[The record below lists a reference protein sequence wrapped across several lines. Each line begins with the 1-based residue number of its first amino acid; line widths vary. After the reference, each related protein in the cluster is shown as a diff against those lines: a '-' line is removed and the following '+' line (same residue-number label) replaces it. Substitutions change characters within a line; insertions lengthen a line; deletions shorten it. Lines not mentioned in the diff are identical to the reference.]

1 VQTHRI
7 QTTCITDSAVFAM
20 MARANMV
27 VVGAHAVLAN
37 GGMLGVVRFALSRFV
52 SQVCLFHA
60 SLLTAALF
68 HPAFC
73 AQCGLHLV
81 ALAASRHAV
90 PFVVL
95 TGLHK
100 LSPLFPHDPDV
111 TLNDLK
117 SPAQLLDFDAI
128 ADSLPADGQG
138 VGPDLHVPNPFL
150 DYVPPPLISLFI
162 TDAGC
167 HCPSYVYR
175 LLTEY
180 YSPEDMNLAPCKAA
194 LAGAAAGK

>member
-1 VQTHRI
+1 
-7 QTTCITDSAVFAM
+7 M

-37 GGMLGVVRFALSRFV
+37 GGMLGM
-52 SQVCLFHA
+52 
-60 SLLTAALF
+60 
-68 HPAFC
+68 
-73 AQCGLHLV
+73 CGAHMV

-128 ADSLPADGQG
+128 ADSLSQDGQG

-150 DYVPPPLISLFI
+150 DYVPPSLIALFI

-180 YSPEDMNLAPCKAA
+180 YSPEDFTL
-194 LAGAAAGK
+194 GAAAKSGAQAGAGRVSI

>member
-1 VQTHRI
+1 MPVPLPPA
-7 QTTCITDSAVFAM
+7 AV
-20 MARANMV
+20 
-27 VVGAHAVLAN
+27 
-37 GGMLGVVRFALSRFV
+37 
-52 SQVCLFHA
+52 
-60 SLLTAALF
+60 
-68 HPAFC
+68 
-73 AQCGLHLV
+73 AQCGSHMV

-150 DYVPPPLISLFI
+150 DYVPPSLISLFI
-162 TDAGC
+162 TDSGC

-180 YSPEDMNLAPCKAA
+180 YSAEDMNLK
-194 LAGAAAGK
+194 GAAESK

>member
-1 VQTHRI
+1 
-7 QTTCITDSAVFAM
+7 M
-20 MARANMV
+20 
-27 VVGAHAVLAN
+27 
-37 GGMLGVVRFALSRFV
+37 
-52 SQVCLFHA
+52 
-60 SLLTAALF
+60 
-68 HPAFC
+68 
-73 AQCGLHLV
+73 
-81 ALAASRHAV
+81 
-90 PFVVL
+90 L

-138 VGPDLHVPNPFL
+138 VGPDLHVVRAPFWGVSAWQALRFVLTRYPTQPNPFL
-150 DYVPPPLISLFI
+150 DYVPPDLISLFI
-162 TDAGC
+162 TDSGC

-180 YSPEDMNLAPCKAA
+180 YSPEDVL
-194 LAGAAAGK
+194 

>member
-1 VQTHRI
+1 
-7 QTTCITDSAVFAM
+7 M
-20 MARANMV
+20 
-27 VVGAHAVLAN
+27 
-37 GGMLGVVRFALSRFV
+37 
-52 SQVCLFHA
+52 
-60 SLLTAALF
+60 
-68 HPAFC
+68 
-73 AQCGLHLV
+73 V

-150 DYVPPPLISLFI
+150 DYVPPGLISLFI

-175 LLTEY
+175 LLAEY
-180 YSPEDMNLAPCKAA
+180 YSPEDGL
-194 LAGAAAGK
+194 

>member
-1 VQTHRI
+1 
-7 QTTCITDSAVFAM
+7 M
-20 MARANMV
+20 
-27 VVGAHAVLAN
+27 
-37 GGMLGVVRFALSRFV
+37 
-52 SQVCLFHA
+52 
-60 SLLTAALF
+60 
-68 HPAFC
+68 
-73 AQCGLHLV
+73 V

-128 ADSLPADGQG
+128 ADSLPQDGEG
-138 VGPDLHVPNPFL
+138 VGPDLHVPNPAL
-150 DYVPPPLISLFI
+150 DYVPPALVSLFI
-162 TDAGC
+162 TDSGC

-175 LLTEY
+175 LLQEY
-180 YSPEDMNLAPCKAA
+180 YSPEDMDLN
-194 LAGAAAGK
+194 AGSK